1 MASRRSFIKR
11 SGVALS
17 YILGGA
23 HISMTPANAR
33 EQDVPLRVFS
43 DSEAS
48 TLEALAEAIVPGA
61 RQAGICHYLDHHLAQ
76 DPEECLLMIKY
87 LGLPPQAYTSFYQSG
102 LANCSKLAKARF
114 HREWSAL
121 KAEEAT
127 TLLGDMTKDK
137 TPLWQGAPASF
148 YFFVLRSDAT
158 DLVYGTVEGFEGIDF
173 PYMPHIT
180 PEASW

>member
-1 MASRRSFIKR
+1 MPSRRSFIKR

-17 YILGGA
+17 YFLGGA
-23 HISMTPANAR
+23 HVLMTPALAR
-33 EQDVPLRVFS
+33 EQKVPLQVFS
-43 DSEAS
+43 NNEAL

-76 DPEECLLMIKY
+76 DPEDCLLMIKY
-87 LGLPPQAYTSFYQSG
+87 LGLPTQAYPGFYQLG
-102 LANCSKLAKARF
+102 LANASTLAKARF

-127 TLLGDMTKDK
+127 TLLGDMTNDK

-158 DLVYGTVEGFEGIDF
+158 DLVYGTVEGFKGIDF

-180 PEASW
+180 PETSW

>member
-1 MASRRSFIKR
+1 MSSRRSFIKR

-23 HISMTPANAR
+23 SVMMTPADAR
-33 EQDVPLRVFS
+33 EQDVPLQVFS
-43 DSEAS
+43 KKEVL

-76 DPEECLLMIKY
+76 GPEDCLLMIKY

-102 LANCSKLAKARF
+102 LDNASKHAKSRF
-114 HREWSAL
+114 HKQWSAL
-121 KAEEAT
+121 KTEQG
-127 TLLGDMTKDK
+127 TLLLEDMVNDK
-137 TPLWQGAPASF
+137 IPAWQSAPASF
-148 YFFVLRSDAT
+148 FFFVLRSDAS

-180 PEASW
+180 PEVSW